1 MKTLNNMDEMIEFG
15 GSYYIIDLDKFNALI
30 IQDTEK
36 GDKHVETETKT
47 TYVTNAGASPSDP
60 MDVQSTVVTSR
71 EFDKG
76 QEINAPKYDVVR
88 MCLEILFTYNEAIDD
103 TLGQDRAFKDTT
115 IPFKIAFNTLINYG
129 ILKEIEE

>member
-1 MKTLNNMDEMIEFG
+1 MIEFG
-15 GSYYIIDLDKFNALI
+15 GAYYIIDLDKFNELI
-30 IQDTEK
+30 IQDSK
-36 GDKHVETETKT
+36 KDDKHTEAETKT
-47 TYVTNAGASPSDP
+47 TYRTNVGAGPSDP
-60 MDVQSTVVTSR
+60 MDVESTVVTTR

-88 MCLEILFTYNEAIDD
+88 MCLEILFTYNETIDD

-115 IPFKIAFNTLINYG
+115 IPFKVAFNTLINYG

>member
-1 MKTLNNMDEMIEFG
+1 MDNMIEFG
-15 GSYYIIDLDKFNALI
+15 GAYYIIDLDKFNELI
-30 IQDTEK
+30 IQDSK
-36 GDKHVETETKT
+36 KDDKHTETETKT
-47 TYVTNAGASPSDP
+47 TYRTNVGAGPSDP
-60 MDVQSTVVTSR
+60 MDVESTVVTTR

-88 MCLEILFTYNEAIDD
+88 MCLEILFTYNETIDD

-115 IPFKIAFNTLINYG
+115 IPFKVAFNTLINYG